1 MASVLL
7 NDAQVITKVARSMPI
22 DVLPAIEI
30 KTPEQARRIV
40 AHSHRLRTLGL
51 GLGGIMVGTVLY
63 RHDVPLQMWVL
74 VALHALVWPHV
85 AWLILRRSAD
95 PIAEDRRFFLCDA
108 AMGGVWVALMQF
120 NLLPSVLLMT
130 MCAITLIAID
140 GVRYLARGVALLALA
155 CGVAAVAN
163 GLAFAPTT
171 DMPEILA
178 SLPLLMVFP
187 VTLGFLTHRLSRRV
201 RSQNRQLLRLGSID
215 ALSGLLNRRHWED
228 AMNAALSRHCCES
241 AVMLLIDIDCFKRIN
256 DQFGHTIGDEVI
268 RQVGEIIRAS
278 LRQGDLAGRYG
289 GDEFGAVLCGTDV
302 AVAEAVADRIRSGVA
317 ELKIDRAPGLLC
329 TLSIG
334 LARGPAGMVNA
345 RKWIDRADVA
355 LYRAKLAG
363 RNRFVVA
370 A

>member
-1 MASVLL
+1 M
-7 NDAQVITKVARSMPI
+7 QVPRPMSI
-22 DVLPAIEI
+22 DVLPSIEI
-30 KTPEQARRIV
+30 KTPAEVRRLLARSR
-40 AHSHRLRTLGL
+40 SLRTLGL
-51 GLGGIMVGTVLY
+51 GLGGLTVGMVLY
-63 RHDVPLQMWVL
+63 RHGVPAQMWALL
-74 VALHALVWPHV
+74 VLHALVWPHV
-85 AWLILRRSAD
+85 AWLILCRSND

-108 AMGGVWVALMQF
+108 AMGGVWIALMQF
-120 NLLPSVLLMT
+120 NLLPGALLMT
-130 MCAITLIAID
+130 MYAIALIAID
-140 GVRYLARGVALLALA
+140 GFTFLARGIAMLVLA

-163 GLAFAPTT
+163 GMAFAPAT
-171 DMPEILA
+171 DMAEIMA

-201 RSQNRQLLRLGSID
+201 RSQNRQLLRLGNID
-215 ALSGLLNRRHWED
+215 GLSGLLNRRHWEEAVND
-228 AMNAALSRHCCES
+228 ALSRHCCES
-241 AVMLLIDIDCFKRIN
+241 AVMLLIDIDRFKRIN

-268 RQVGEIIRAS
+268 RQVGEIIRAG

-302 AVAEAVADRIRSGVA
+302 AVAETVADRIRSGVA
-317 ELKIDRAPGLLC
+317 ELKIEQAPGLRC

-334 LARGPAGMVNA
+334 LARGPAGLGTA
-345 RKWIDRADVA
+345 RAWIEQADAA